1 MTTNALARVEMTP
14 EKVDLLRRTICEG
27 ATDDE
32 LEMFLAICQ
41 RTELDPFARQIYA
54 VKRRVKVGDRWV
66 DRLQPQTSI
75 DGFRLIAERTGKY
88 AGQCGPE
95 WCGPDGKWS
104 DVWLKDEFP
113 AAARVGVLRSDFK
126 EPLWSVARW
135 DSYVQTDRDGKPL
148 SMWRKMPDLMLA
160 KCAEALALRRA
171 FPNELSGLYTADE
184 MGQAEAPQHN
194 EQGATT
200 RRRTVK
206 AEVVEEQTRAAKAL
220 PARRAEPDL
229 DKARVDLWN
238 AVAGWTNADNNKDVT
253 DACKLVMD
261 DLYGKGRNRTVA
273 DYVGA
278 AAWVRE
284 QLERKASFY
293 LWEETARAR
302 LAGSSFGDQLKQS
315 VEMEAGRKARGA

>member
-14 EKVDLLRRTICEG
+14 EQVDLVRRTICAG

-32 LEMFLAICQ
+32 LQMFLAICA
-41 RTELDPFARQIYA
+41 RTGLDPIARQIYA
-54 VKRRVKVGDRWV
+54 VKRWNAQARREV
-66 DRLQPQTSI
+66 LQPQTSI

-88 AGQCGPE
+88 AGQKGPE
-95 WCGPDGKWS
+95 WCGPDGKWV
-104 DVWLKDEFP
+104 DVWLSDQPP
-113 AAARVGVLRSDFK
+113 AAARVGVIRSDFADV
-126 EPLWSVARW
+126 LWAVARW
-135 DSYVQTDRDGKPL
+135 DSYCQTTKDGRPTA
-148 SMWRKMPDLMLA
+148 MWSKMPDLMLA
-160 KCAEALALRRA
+160 KCAESLALRRA

-194 EQGATT
+194 EQGDTT

-206 AEVVEEQTRAAKAL
+206 AEVVEEQTPAAKAL

-229 DKARVDLWN
+229 DKARLDLWN

-315 VEMEAGRKARGA
+315 VEMEAGRKARSA